1 MSKMKNKQ
9 LAQISILL
17 LVVMFCLMPHII
29 FAQPCLP
36 DDPDHSGPCP
46 IDGGISLLLAAG
58 VGYGVKRYRDA
69 RKKDKAATV

>member
-1 MSKMKNKQ
+1 MIR
-9 LAQISILL
+9 LAMGL
-17 LVVMFCLMPHII
+17 LVIAFSLLPYIMM
-29 FAQPCLP
+29 AQNEPGDPCGGPGLP
-36 DDPDHSGPCP
+36 ACP

>member
-1 MSKMKNKQ
+1 MKNKQ
-9 LAQISILL
+9 MIRLAMGL
-17 LVVMFCLMPHII
+17 LVIAFSLLPYIMM
-29 FAQPCLP
+29 AQNGPGDPCGGPGLP
-36 DDPDHSGPCP
+36 ECP

>member
-1 MSKMKNKQ
+1 MIR
-9 LAQISILL
+9 LAMGLLVIAFSLLPFISI
-17 LVVMFCLMPHII
+17 
-29 FAQPCLP
+29 AQGPDPCT
-36 DDPDHSGPCP
+36 GPGGNPADCP